1 MNLGAQQLAQ
11 FDRDGYLI
19 FPGLFSKAEIAV
31 LRAETARLSL
41 FQCETVIRE
50 RSGGVRSIF
59 RVHEDDGATRS
70 AAFRALVR
78 TPRVLKPTMQ
88 ALNTGGVYVYHT
100 KINTKPAIEGTVW
113 MWHQDYGSWQR
124 DGCPRPDMATF
135 AVMMTDSVEMN
146 GALYV
151 VPGSHKLGRID
162 PYYDENTSY
171 KFWAVP
177 KEALVTLLKNSP
189 PAVPV
194 VGPAGTAV
202 LFHCNLLHA
211 SGHNLTA
218 EDRWHIYISFNSC
231 ANAPRFGPNT
241 RPDWVV
247 SRNTKPLPIGADA
260 LNSGT
265 EPELV
270 RTTSPI

>member
-1 MNLGAQQLAQ
+1 MELNEKQIARFQ
-11 FDRDGYLI
+11 RDGYLI
-19 FPGLFSKAEIAV
+19 FPELFSKAEIAA
-31 LRAETARLSL
+31 LRAETARLSNL
-41 FQCETVIRE
+41 ETETVIRE
-50 RSGGVRSIF
+50 RTGGVRSIF
-59 RVHEDDGATRS
+59 RVHENDGATRS
-70 AAFRALVR
+70 AAFHALVR
-78 TPRVLKPTMQ
+78 TPRVLRPTMQ
-88 ALNTGGVYVYHT
+88 ALGSDQVYVYHT

-124 DGCPRPDMATF
+124 DGCPRPDMGTF

-151 VPGSHKLGRID
+151 IPGSHQRGRIE
-162 PYYDENTSY
+162 PYYDESTSY

-177 KEALVTLLKNSP
+177 KNEVMKVLKESAAP
-189 PAVPV
+189 QPI

-211 SGHNLTA
+211 SGHNLSA

-231 ANAPRFGPNT
+231 ANAPRFGPHS

-247 SRNTKPLPIGADA
+247 SRNTKPLALEKDA
-260 LNSGT
+260 LAA
-265 EPELV
+265 
-270 RTTSPI
+270 

>member
-1 MNLGAQQLAQ
+1 MQLSEEQ
-11 FDRDGYLI
+11 LSRFRVEGFLV
-19 FPGLFSKAEIAV
+19 FPGLFAKTEIAV
-31 LRAETARLSL
+31 LRAETARLASV
-41 FQCETVIRE
+41 EAGSVIRE
-50 RSGGVRSIF
+50 RTGGVRSIF
-59 RVHEDDGATRS
+59 RVHEEDGATCS

-88 ALNTGGVYVYHT
+88 ALSTDGVYVYHT

-177 KEALVTLLKNSP
+177 KAQMISILKESEKP
-189 PAVPV
+189 VPI

-202 LFHCNLLHA
+202 L
-211 SGHNLTA
+211 
-218 EDRWHIYISFNSC
+218 
-231 ANAPRFGPNT
+231 
-241 RPDWVV
+241 
-247 SRNTKPLPIGADA
+247 
-260 LNSGT
+260 
-265 EPELV
+265 
-270 RTTSPI
+270 